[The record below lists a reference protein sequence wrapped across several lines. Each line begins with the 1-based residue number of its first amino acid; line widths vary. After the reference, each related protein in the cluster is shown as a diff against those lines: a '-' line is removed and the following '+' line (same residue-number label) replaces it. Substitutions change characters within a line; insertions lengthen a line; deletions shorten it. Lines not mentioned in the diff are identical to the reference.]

1 LRVGGSCDWIQ
12 GKPLFLIG
20 VKISRTTLV
29 GVALAIFAGTLWL
42 HWPDTRGGFLTNM
55 DDDENLQAAIRC
67 KGLTW
72 QAVTWAFTTTEPY
85 YQPLPRLSHVV
96 DYQLWGTN
104 AAGHHAA
111 SVIVH
116 ALNAALLFGFLW
128 TMLAA
133 VSLSTVERLMLATG
147 VAVAFAIHPLQVE
160 SVAWMSGRTQL
171 LCTTFGIGCL
181 WAYVAKTRRW
191 VVWIL
196 FGAALLCKPMAVA
209 LPFAMLILDF
219 YPLRRYERTS
229 WSRLFGEKAVL
240 IAVCVFAAVATA
252 ATESNAG
259 GLMVRLDS
267 VPVSQRLWLMFY
279 NLAFYPWK
287 LLWPASLS
295 PYYPLGEDLSLSQP
309 PILASILFV
318 VAITATSVW
327 CRRRVPA
334 VGAAWMGYAVFILPV
349 SGLLQTGG
357 QTVASRYAYLAM
369 VPLLLLAG
377 ATVVWL
383 SRRTDLVTHVT
394 LATAIACELVFFAW
408 AARIQIPVWR
418 NDESLWRTVL
428 AQFPD
433 SDFAERMLAQ
443 SFDKQDRPTEALEL
457 WMQSSPEQHAAR
469 AVAVGYARSKGLD
482 TDLLWKNGGLSSQLR
497 GKYKPC
503 FFVFEP
509 RNDRQPVAILIRY
522 DATCATDTFEVGV
535 VNRTD
540 SSHVTPDTT
549 IANAEHIAH

>member
-1 LRVGGSCDWIQ
+1 MGLREDNTNGRD
-12 GKPLFLIG
+12 

-42 HWPDTRGGFLTNM
+42 HWPDTRGGFLTGM

-72 QAVTWAFTTTEPY
+72 QAVTWALTTTEPY
-85 YQPLPRLSHVV
+85 CQPLPRLSHVL
-96 DYQLWGTN
+96 DYQLWRTN
-104 AAGHHAA
+104 AAGHHAT

-116 ALNAALLFGFLW
+116 AVNTALLFGFLW
-128 TMLAA
+128 TFLAA
-133 VSLSTVERLMLATG
+133 VSLTTVERLMLAAG

-181 WAYVAKTRRW
+181 WAYVANTPRW

-219 YPLRRYERTS
+219 YPLRRYERVR
-229 WSRLFGEKAVL
+229 WPRLLGEKAVL
-240 IAVCVFAAVATA
+240 IAMCAVAAVATA
-252 ATESNAG
+252 ATESSAG

-267 VPVSQRLWLMFY
+267 VPVSQRLLLMVY

-287 LLWPASLS
+287 LVWPASLS
-295 PYYPLGEDLSLSQP
+295 PYYPLGSDLSLSQW
-309 PILASILFV
+309 PIVASMLFV
-318 VAITATSVW
+318 VAITVVGVLSWRQT
-327 CRRRVPA
+327 PA
-334 VGAAWMGYAVFILPV
+334 VAAAWAGYAVFILPV

-369 VPLLLLAG
+369 VPLLLLGG
-377 ATVVWL
+377 AVVVWL
-383 SRRTDLVTHVT
+383 LRRTGRVTRVALAGVVT
-394 LATAIACELVFFAW
+394 CELAFFAW
-408 AARIQIPVWR
+408 AVRTQIPVWR

-433 SDFAERMLAQ
+433 SDIAERMLAQ

-457 WMQSSPEQHAAR
+457 WMQSSSEQHAAR
-469 AVAVGYARSKGLD
+469 AVAEGYARAKGLD
-482 TDLLWKNGGLSSQLR
+482 ADLLWKNGGLSSQLR
-497 GKYKPC
+497 GKYRPC

-509 RNDRQPVAILIRY
+509 RNDRQPVAILVRY
-522 DATCATDTFEVGV
+522 DTTCATDTFEVGV

-549 IANAEHIAH
+549 IANAEHVAH

>member
-1 LRVGGSCDWIQ
+1 VGLREDGANGR
-12 GKPLFLIG
+12 G
-20 VKISRTTLV
+20 VKISRTTLA

-42 HWPDTRGGFLTNM
+42 HWPDTHGGFLTNM

-67 KGLTW
+67 NGLTW

-85 YQPLPRLSHVV
+85 YQPLPRLSHVL
-96 DYQLWGTN
+96 DYQLWGAN
-104 AAGHHAA
+104 AARHHAA
-111 SVIVH
+111 SVLLH
-116 ALNAALLFGFLW
+116 AFNATLLFGFLW
-128 TMLAA
+128 TLLAA
-133 VSLSTVERLMLATG
+133 VSLTTTERLMLAAG

-181 WAYVAKTRRW
+181 WAYVANTRRW

-209 LPFAMLILDF
+209 LPFAMLVLDF
-219 YPLRRYERTS
+219 YPLRQYERVS
-229 WSRLFGEKAVL
+229 WSRLVREKAVL
-240 IAVCVFAAVATA
+240 IAVCALAAVATTV
-252 ATESNAG
+252 TESRTG

-267 VPVSQRLWLMFY
+267 VPASQRLLLMVY

-287 LLWPASLS
+287 LAWPASLS
-295 PYYPLGEDLSLSQP
+295 PYYPLGADLSLSQA
-309 PILASILFV
+309 PILASVLFV
-318 VAITATSVW
+318 VAITAASVCCW
-327 CRRRVPA
+327 RRMPAVPA
-334 VGAAWMGYAVFILPV
+334 AWAGYAVFILPI

-377 ATVVWL
+377 AAIVWL
-383 SRRTDLVTHVT
+383 SRRTGRVTYVALVSAV
-394 LATAIACELVFFAW
+394 ACELVFFGW
-408 AARIQIPVWR
+408 VARAQIPVWR

-428 AQFPD
+428 EQFPD

-443 SFDKQDRPTEALEL
+443 SFDKQNRPTEALEF
-457 WMQSSPEQHAAR
+457 WMQSSSEQHAAR
-469 AVAVGYARSKGLD
+469 AVAEGYARAKGLD
-482 TDLLWKNGGLSSQLR
+482 PDLLWKNGGLSSQIR

-509 RNDRQPVAILIRY
+509 RNDRQPVAILVRY

-540 SSHVTPDTT
+540 ASHVTPDTT
-549 IANAEHIAH
+549 IANAEHVAH

>member
-1 LRVGGSCDWIQ
+1 VREDDANGR
-12 GKPLFLIG
+12 G

-42 HWPDTRGGFLTNM
+42 HRPDTHGEFLTGM

-67 KGLTW
+67 NGLTW

-85 YQPLPRLSHVV
+85 YQPLPRLSHVL
-96 DYQLWGTN
+96 DYQLWGAN

-111 SVIVH
+111 SVLVH

-128 TMLAA
+128 TLLAA
-133 VSLSTVERLMLATG
+133 VSLTTVERLMMATG

-181 WAYVAKTRRW
+181 WTYVANTRRW
-191 VVWIL
+191 VVWTL

-209 LPFAMLILDF
+209 LPFAMLVLDF
-219 YPLRRYERTS
+219 YPLRRYERFS
-229 WSRLFGEKAVL
+229 WSRLFREKAVL
-240 IAVCVFAAVATA
+240 IAICAVAAVATA
-252 ATESNAG
+252 ATESRTG
-259 GLMVRLDS
+259 GLMVRLAS
-267 VPVSQRLWLMFY
+267 VPVSQRLLLMVY

-287 LLWPASLS
+287 LVWPASLS
-295 PYYPLGEDLSLSQP
+295 PYYPLGADLSLSQA
-309 PILASILFV
+309 PILASVLFV
-318 VAITATSVW
+318 VAITAVSIW
-327 CRRRVPA
+327 CRRRMPA
-334 VGAAWMGYAVFILPV
+334 VAATWAGYAVFILPV
-349 SGLLQTGG
+349 SGLMQTGG

-377 ATVVWL
+377 AALVWL
-383 SRRTDLVTHVT
+383 SRRTGRVTHVA
-394 LATAIACELVFFAW
+394 LASAVACELTFFGW
-408 AARIQIPVWR
+408 TARTQIPVWR
-418 NDESLWRTVL
+418 NDETLWRTTL

-443 SFDKQDRPTEALEL
+443 SLDKQHRSTEALEF
-457 WMQSSPEQHAAR
+457 WMQSSSEQHAAR
-469 AVAVGYARSKGLD
+469 AVAEGYARAKGLD
-482 TDLLWKNGGLSSQLR
+482 ADLLWKNGGLSSQLR
-497 GKYKPC
+497 GKYRPC

-509 RNDRQPVAILIRY
+509 RNDRQPVAILVRY
-522 DATCATDTFEVGV
+522 DATCPTDTFEVGV
-535 VNRTD
+535 VNRAD
-540 SSHVTPDTT
+540 SSHVTPDTR